1 MKIRKSVMQDLGR
14 IMEIYASARAFMAEH
29 GNPNQWGATNWPPE
43 ALIRQDIADGDSY
56 VCINDAGKIL
66 GTFFYTYGPD
76 IEPTYREITDG
87 AWLDTG
93 PYGVVHRLASDGSEK
108 GIGMFCLDWAY
119 AQCPHLRIDTHEKN
133 IPMQR
138 VLARHGYTY
147 CGTVV
152 QNNGPRLAYDK
163 LLR

>member
-93 PYGVVHRLASDGSEK
+93 PYALCIVSRLTVLKKESACSVWIGLMLNALICAST
-108 GIGMFCLDWAY
+108 
-119 AQCPHLRIDTHEKN
+119 P
-133 IPMQR
+133 
-138 VLARHGYTY
+138 
-147 CGTVV
+147 TVTMSSCK
-152 QNNGPRLAYDK
+152 A
-163 LLR
+163 